1 MPSKFVSSICAGNC
15 LAAHSFIHSLTH
27 SIANNY
33 SGVFEVFTQYQST
46 LKCAIICSL
55 LFILYPTDLTELEVT
70 HNDRKY
76 FCYYRVV
83 SYYSHSIRR
92 GRI

>member
-33 SGVFEVFTQYQST
+33 SGVFEVFTQCQST
-46 LKCAIICSL
+46 LKCTIICSL
-55 LFILYPTDLTELEVT
+55 LFMLYPTDLTELEVT

-83 SYYSHSIRR
+83 SYYLHSIRY